1 MIGGA
6 TRAERQVG
14 KEDDMDAK
22 MLRIWFVGC
31 LAALLACA
39 DLGFVA
45 CSAEEEDGW
54 EIAKDDSLPCLTTQV
69 AGGSVVAM
77 PGDGWIAR
85 DGYIQVQLSGS
96 STDTRKVSVGVEG
109 GTLVLNLRGSG
120 DATTLDLVCSEYRVA
135 GGDVPSINKVVIRN
149 AVGGGERILEKAFG

>member
-14 KEDDMDAK
+14 KEGEMDAK

-31 LAALLACA
+31 LAALLACVG
-39 DLGFVA
+39 LGFVA
-45 CSAEEEDGW
+45 CGAEEEGGW
-54 EIAKDDSLPCLTTQV
+54 GIVKDDSLPCLTTQV

-109 GTLVLNLRGSG
+109 GTLVLNLWGPG
-120 DATTLDLVCSEYRVA
+120 DATTLDLFCSEYRVA
-135 GGDVPSINKVVIRN
+135 GGDTSSINKVVVRN
-149 AVGGGERILEKAFG
+149 AVAGSERTLEKALG

>member
-1 MIGGA
+1 
-6 TRAERQVG
+6 
-14 KEDDMDAK
+14 MDAK

-39 DLGFVA
+39 GLGFVA

-69 AGGSVVAM
+69 AGGSAVAM

-96 STDTRKVSVGVEG
+96 STDTRKVSVGMEG
-109 GTLVLNLRGSG
+109 GTLILYLWGSG
-120 DATTLDLVCSEYRVA
+120 DATTLDLVSTEYRVA
-135 GGDVPSINKVVIRN
+135 GGDVSAVDEVVVRN
-149 AVGGGERILEKAFG
+149 AVGGGERTLEKAFG